1 MKTTGRIALW
11 GYQALTSALLPV
23 FLVRLAWRSRCQPAY
38 RQNWSERLAFY
49 PSGQKANR
57 DCIWIHAVSVGET
70 RACVPLISALKV
82 LWPDKPILMTHTTP
96 TGRETGESLFG
107 DSVSRCYLPYDV
119 PGALERFLNYFHPD
133 IGLMMET
140 EVWPGVV
147 AACKNKNLPLCLL
160 SGRLS
165 ARSAKGYARF
175 GQLVRD
181 AFAGLSLV
189 CSQTE
194 ADAQRFQQLGSKH
207 VVVTGNLKFDAPV
220 EPDEISRSQALR
232 AWLGNKRPI
241 FLAASTREGE
251 EALILAAWKQ
261 VKAQESQ
268 ALLVIVPRH
277 PQRFNEVAQ
286 MIGDTNLKFAR
297 KTEMSQIIMG
307 GKETPLG
314 KSVKVVLGDTMGE
327 MALWYQAAD
336 LAYIGGSLLPLG
348 GQNLLEACARACPVI
363 IGPHTFNF
371 TQATEEALASG
382 AAVRVDSPSMLVE
395 VAQDLMNNPSKR
407 NQMGAAGQAFVKR
420 HQGATQ
426 RTLDHIKDF
435 LQY

>member
-11 GYQALTSALLPV
+11 GYQALTSALLPI

-38 RQNWSERLAFY
+38 RQNWSERLAYY
-49 PSGQKANR
+49 PSGQQVKGA
-57 DCIWIHAVSVGET
+57 CIWIHAVSVGET
-70 RACVPLISALKV
+70 RACIPLIAALKV
-82 LWPDKPILMTHTTP
+82 LWPDKSILMTHTTP
-96 TGRETGESLFG
+96 TGRETGENLFG

-119 PGALERFLNYFHPD
+119 PGALDRFINHFQPEM
-133 IGLMMET
+133 GLMMET

-147 AACKNKNLPLCLL
+147 AACKNKNVPLCLL

-175 GQLVRD
+175 GKLVRD
-181 AFAGLSLV
+181 AFEGLSLV

-194 ADAQRFQQLGSKH
+194 ADAQRFRKLGSKH
-207 VVVTGNLKFDAPV
+207 VVVTGNLKFDAPE
-220 EPDEISRSQALR
+220 EPDETSRGQALR
-232 AWLGNKRPI
+232 AWLGNKRLI

-251 EALILAAWKQ
+251 EPLILAAWKQ

-286 MIGDTNLKFAR
+286 MIGDANLNFAR
-297 KTEMSQIIMG
+297 KTEMPQTMIG
-307 GKETPLG
+307 GKETSLG

-363 IGPHTFNF
+363 IGPYTFNF
-371 TQATEEALASG
+371 TQATKEALASG
-382 AAVRVDSPSMLVE
+382 AAVKVDSPNMLVE
-395 VAQDLMNNPSKR
+395 IAQDLLNNPIKR
-407 NQMGAAGQAFVKR
+407 SQMGAAGQAFVKR

-426 RTLDHIKDF
+426 RTLEQVKD
-435 LQY
+435 LLEY